1 MPAARKAVSTR
12 YGDDV
17 SMTRCVERMPPGG
30 PYLTEG
36 SGRSA
41 EGSGKS
47 EEGHGRSV
55 WKFRTGRAVL
65 HRGEHLGDAA
75 AAEARAV
82 ARTVLGRV
90 CGRVDG
96 VRVGLEEVDLGAAHA
111 AYSVSIL
118 HRERERERKSQFHQ
132 RRE

>member
-1 MPAARKAVSTR
+1 MAPLTPEKGKPQKRK
-12 YGDDV
+12 
-17 SMTRCVERMPPGG
+17 
-30 PYLTEG
+30 G
-36 SGRSA
+36 SI
-41 EGSGKS
+41 
-47 EEGHGRSV
+47 
-55 WKFRTGRAVL
+55 
-65 HRGEHLGDAA
+65 
-75 AAEARAV
+75 RAV